1 MNMFGR
7 KRPGFS
13 SAKSSSGDAVEKEIM
28 REIGV
33 RNIPLLK
40 RAHEMG
46 SQNKTSTLLFFE

>member
-1 MNMFGR
+1 MFGR

-13 SAKSSSGDAVEKEIM
+13 SAKRSSGDAVEKEIM

-46 SQNKTSTLLFFE
+46 SQNKTSTLLFIE